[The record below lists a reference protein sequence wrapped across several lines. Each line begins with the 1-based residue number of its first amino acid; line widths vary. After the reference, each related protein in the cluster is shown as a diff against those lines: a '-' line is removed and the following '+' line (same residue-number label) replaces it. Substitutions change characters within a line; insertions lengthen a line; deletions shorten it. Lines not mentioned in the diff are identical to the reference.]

1 MLKKRAFFAGK
12 AGVPPDV
19 RCYSRL
25 LRACGVDDAA
35 KRASAGASVGGG
47 GGGAEGMS
55 LSTEVGENAGLSSE
69 LVAGVAE
76 KARKRVFCCAILY

>member
-1 MLKKRAFFAGK
+1 
-12 AGVPPDV
+12 VPPDV

-35 KRASAGASVGGG
+35 KRASVGASGGGGG

-55 LSTEVGENAGLSSE
+55 LSTEVGENAGLSGE
-69 LVAGVAE
+69 LLAGVAE
-76 KARKRVFCCAILY
+76 KVRNRIFCDAIF